1 MSAILPH
8 STTPVWAE
16 LHRLPVAA
24 PLSADAT
31 ADVCVVG
38 AGVAGL
44 TTAALL
50 AREGAKVV
58 VLDAAQ
64 PGVGESS
71 RTTAH
76 LANAIDDRFYNIARW
91 HGREG
96 ARLAARSHGAAIDRV
111 QAFAEELDIACDF
124 RRLPGYL
131 FADREQDE
139 AALDEELEAA
149 RAAGLREVAFT
160 PWPIEGAP
168 GPRCLRFPGQ
178 AQISP
183 WPYLAALTDEIV
195 RRGGRVHGAT
205 RVHDVMEGRTAIIRT
220 ETGLRVAAKSLVVAT
235 NTPINDRF
243 AIHTKQ
249 HPYRTYVASLLVPED
264 SMSLGL
270 FWDNGDPYHYVRLAP
285 SRVPGMCALI
295 VGGEDHRTGEAEE
308 AEARFA
314 RLEAWARGRFPVLE
328 DSPAVRWSG
337 QVMETIDGL
346 GFIGRNPGLH
356 ENTYVATGD
365 SGMGMTHGTLAGMII
380 TDLILARA
388 NPWSHLYSPN
398 RVTLTAAL
406 TFAKE
411 NFQVA
416 RHYLDWGRRAAKD
429 EADGLAPGSGR
440 VVQRGLQK
448 IALYRDP
455 QGSFHE
461 CSAVCPHLGC
471 VVTWNNLEHTW
482 DCPCHGSRFQAD
494 GTVLTGPASE
504 SLAPTPEAKASR
516 SSASPRSPILP
527 TPGT

>member
-1 MSAILPH
+1 MSAPVPP
-8 STTPVWAE
+8 STTPFWAG

-24 PLSADAT
+24 PLHSDAT

-50 AREGAKVV
+50 AREGAKVI
-58 VLDAAQ
+58 VLDSAQ
-64 PGVGESS
+64 PGLGESS

-76 LANAIDDRFYNIARW
+76 LSNAIDDRFYNIARW

-96 ARLAARSHGAAIDRV
+96 ARMAARSHAAAIDRV
-111 QAFAEELDIACDF
+111 EDFARELDIACDF
-124 RRLPGYL
+124 RRVPGYL
-131 FADREQDE
+131 FADADQDE
-139 AALDEELEAA
+139 SGLDEEFEAA
-149 RAAGLREVAFT
+149 RAAGLRDVSLV
-160 PWPIEGAP
+160 PWPIGGH
-168 GPRCLRFPGQ
+168 GPRCLCFPGQ

-183 WPYLAALTDEIV
+183 WPYLAALTDDVV

-205 RVHDVMEGRTAIIRT
+205 RVHDIMEGRTAVVRT
-220 ETGLRVAAKSLVVAT
+220 ETGLRVSAKSVVVAT

-249 HPYRTYVASLLVPED
+249 HPYRTYVVSLLVPED
-264 SMSLGL
+264 AMPLGL
-270 FWDNGDPYHYVRLAP
+270 YWDDGDPYHYVRLAP

-295 VGGEDHRTGEAEE
+295 VGGEDHHTGEEE
-308 AEARFA
+308 HPAPRFD
-314 RLEAWARGRFPVLE
+314 RLEKWARQRFPVLAE
-328 DSPAVRWSG
+328 SPSIRWSG

-346 GFIGRNPGLH
+346 AYIGRNPGLH
-356 ENTYVATGD
+356 DNTYVATGD

-411 NFQVA
+411 NFKVA
-416 RHYLDWGRRAAKD
+416 RHYLDWARPGLKD
-429 EADGLAPGSGR
+429 EAADLAPGSGC
-440 VVQRGLQK
+440 VVRRGVQK
-448 IALYRDP
+448 IALYRDSE
-455 QGSFHE
+455 GALHE
-461 CSAVCPHLGC
+461 RSAVCPHLGC
-471 VVTWNNLEHTW
+471 VVTWNALEKSW

-494 GTVLTGPASE
+494 GTVVNGPSAE
-504 SLAPTPEAKASR
+504 SLAPAPQAKT
-516 SSASPRSPILP
+516 SAGAPRSPILP
-527 TPGT
+527 SS